1 MTDTQLDPSRAPA
14 GLPPV
19 DVLER
24 MYEVM
29 RTVTAADE
37 RARAEA
43 KAGRMPAAFYPVRG
57 MEGVCAALGAVLRT
71 EDHLVSTYR
80 NLGDTVAKGVPLRA
94 ISAEIHGR
102 VAGSS
107 KGKAGTMHMHHDPSG
122 LMATTGIVGSGL
134 PIAAGLAL
142 GAQLDAAGEGGPG
155 RAVAV
160 TFGDGATSIGAYHE
174 AMNLAALWRLPL
186 VFVCQNNGWA
196 EHTPISAYAPATD
209 LAARAAAYNMAATAV
224 DGFDPIATWRVLGEA
239 AERARSGGGPTF
251 VECRTYRLV
260 GHTSSADYSYMPKS
274 ELEAAL
280 ARDPAPTFRRWLV
293 EGGHST
299 EGRLDEI
306 DKAVDA
312 AIDDAFEFAQGAP
325 RPDPSDIYDDVFA
338 DRAWVEGR

>member
-1 MTDTQLDPSRAPA
+1 VTDTQLSQPNAPA
-14 GLPPV
+14 GPTLAA
-19 DVLER
+19 LEK

-29 RTVTAADE
+29 RTVTVADE

-57 MEGVCAALGAVLRT
+57 LEGVCAALGAALT
-71 EDHLVSTYR
+71 PDDHLVSTYR
-80 NLGDTVAKGVPLRA
+80 NLADTVAKGVPLRA
-94 ISAEIHGR
+94 IIAELHGR
-102 VAGSS
+102 VPGSS
-107 KGKAGTMHMHHDPSG
+107 KGKGGTMHMHHDPSG

-142 GAQLDAAGEGGPG
+142 GAQLDGGG

-186 VFVCQNNGWA
+186 VFVCQNNMWA
-196 EHTPISAYAPATD
+196 EHTPIAAYAPSTA
-209 LAARAAAYNMAATAV
+209 LAERAAAYNMAAVAV
-224 DGFDPIATWRVLGEA
+224 DGFDPVETWRVLDGA
-239 AERARSGGGPTF
+239 VGRARAGAGPTF

-260 GHTSSADYSYMPKS
+260 GHTSSADYSYMPKA

-280 ARDPAPTFRRWLV
+280 ARDPAPTFRAWLT
-293 EGGHST
+293 EAGHAT
-299 EGRLDEI
+299 PARLDEI

-312 AIDDAFEFAQGAP
+312 AVDDAFDFAQSAR
-325 RPDPSDIYDDVFA
+325 RPESDEIYDDVFA

>member
-1 MTDTQLDPSRAPA
+1 VTDTPSSTPPPA
-14 GLPPV
+14 
-19 DVLER
+19 VLEH

-29 RTVTAADE
+29 RTVTVADE

-57 MEGVCAALGAVLRT
+57 LEGVCAALGAALST
-71 EDHLVSTYR
+71 EDQLVSTYR

-94 ISAEIHGR
+94 VIAELHGR
-102 VAGSS
+102 TSGTS

-142 GAQLDAAGEGGPG
+142 GAQLDGAQPGGAR

-196 EHTPISAYAPATD
+196 EHTPLSAYAPSTD
-209 LAARAAAYNMAATAV
+209 LAARAAAYNMAAVAV
-224 DGFDPIATWRVLGEA
+224 DGFDPVRTWRVLGEA
-239 AERARSGGGPTF
+239 VARARNGEGPTF

-260 GHTSSADYSYMPKS
+260 GHTSSADYSYMPKDV
-274 ELEAAL
+274 LEAAL
-280 ARDPAPTFRRWLV
+280 ARDPAPTFRAWLV
-293 EGGHST
+293 ESGHLT
-299 EGRLDEI
+299 ESRLDEI

-312 AIDDAFEFAQGAP
+312 AVDDAFEFAQLEPKPQPG
-325 RPDPSDIYDDVFA
+325 DIYDDVFA

>member
-1 MTDTQLDPSRAPA
+1 MNETPLTTPPPA
-14 GLPPV
+14 
-19 DVLER
+19 VLER

-29 RTVTAADE
+29 RTVTVADE

-57 MEGVCAALGAVLRT
+57 LEGVCAALGAVLT
-71 EDHLVSTYR
+71 PEDQLVSTYR
-80 NLGDTVAKGVPLRA
+80 NLADTVAKGVPLRA
-94 ISAEIHGR
+94 IIAELHGR
-102 VAGSS
+102 LSGTS

-142 GAQLDAAGEGGPG
+142 AARLDAAPDGRG

-196 EHTPISAYAPATD
+196 EHTPLSAYAPATD
-209 LAARAAAYNMAATAV
+209 LATRAGAYNMTALSV
-224 DGFDPIATWRVLGEA
+224 DGFDPIDTWRVLGA
-239 AERARSGGGPTF
+239 ATERARAGEGPTF

-260 GHTSSADYSYMPKS
+260 GHTSSADYSYMPK
-274 ELEAAL
+274 EALEAAL
-280 ARDPAPTFRRWLV
+280 ARDPAPTFRSWLV
-293 EGGHST
+293 AGGHLT
-299 EGRLDEI
+299 EWRVDEI

-312 AIDDAFEFAQGAP
+312 AVDDAFDFAQSAR
-325 RPDPSDIYDDVFA
+325 RPEPDEIYDDVFA

>member
-1 MTDTQLDPSRAPA
+1 VPDTHLITPPPA
-14 GLPPV
+14 
-19 DVLER
+19 VLER

-29 RTVTAADE
+29 KIVTLADE
-37 RARAEA
+37 RARAEV

-57 MEGVCAALGAVLRT
+57 LEGVCAALGAVLRA

-80 NLGDTVAKGVPLRA
+80 NLADTVAKGVPLRE
-94 ISAEIHGR
+94 IIAELHGR
-102 VAGSS
+102 VSGTS
-107 KGKAGTMHMHHDPSG
+107 KGKAGTMHVHHDPSG

-142 GAQLDAAGEGGPG
+142 AAQLDGGG

-196 EHTPISAYAPATD
+196 EHTPLAAYAPSTD
-209 LAARAAAYNMAATAV
+209 LAARAAAYNMTALAV
-224 DGFDPIATWRVLGEA
+224 DGFDPIETWRVLGDA
-239 AERARSGGGPTF
+239 ADRARNGEGPTF

-260 GHTSSADYSYMPKS
+260 GHTSSADYSYMPK
-274 ELEAAL
+274 EQLEAAL
-280 ARDPAPTFRRWLV
+280 ARDPAPAFRRWLV
-293 EGGHST
+293 DSGHAT
-299 EGRLDEI
+299 ESRLNEI
-306 DKAVDA
+306 DKAVDETV
-312 AIDDAFEFAQGAP
+312 DGAFEFAQSAP
-325 RPDPSDIYDDVFA
+325 KPEAGDIYDDVFA

>member
-1 MTDTQLDPSRAPA
+1 VADTQLLPA
-14 GLPPV
+14 V

-29 RTVTAADE
+29 RTVTVTDE

-57 MEGVCAALGAVLRT
+57 LEGVCAALGAVLT
-71 EDHLVSTYR
+71 PADHLVSTYR
-80 NLGDTVAKGVPLRA
+80 NLADTVAKGVPLRA
-94 ISAEIHGR
+94 IIAELHGR
-102 VAGSS
+102 VAGTS

-142 GAQLDAAGEGGPG
+142 GAQLDGGG

-196 EHTPISAYAPATD
+196 EHTPLEAYAPATD
-209 LAARAAAYNMAATAV
+209 LAGRAAAYNMAAVTV
-224 DGFDPIATWRVLGEA
+224 DGFDPIETWRVLGEA
-239 AERARSGGGPTF
+239 AGRARDGGGPTF

-260 GHTSSADYSYMPKS
+260 GHTSSADYSYMPK
-274 ELEAAL
+274 EVLEAAL
-280 ARDPAPTFRRWLV
+280 ARDPAPTFRAWLV
-293 EGGHST
+293 DGGHAT
-299 EGRLDEI
+299 AARLDEI

-312 AIDDAFEFAQGAP
+312 AVDDAFEFAQAAP
-325 RPDPSDIYDDVFA
+325 RPEPADIYDDVFA
-338 DRAWVEGR
+338 DRGWVEGR

>member
-1 MTDTQLDPSRAPA
+1 MSQPHAPA
-14 GLPPV
+14 GPPV
-19 DVLER
+19 AVLEQ

-29 RTVTAADE
+29 RTVTVADE

-57 MEGVCAALGAVLRT
+57 LEGVCAALGAVLT
-71 EDHLVSTYR
+71 PEDHLVSTYR
-80 NLGDTVAKGVPLRA
+80 NLADTVAKGVPLRA
-94 ISAEIHGR
+94 IIAELHGR
-102 VAGSS
+102 VAGTS

-142 GAQLDAAGEGGPG
+142 GAQLDGGG

-174 AMNLAALWRLPL
+174 AMNLAALWHLPL
-186 VFVCQNNGWA
+186 LFVCQNNGWA
-196 EHTPISAYAPATD
+196 EHTPLAAYAPSTD
-209 LAARAAAYNMAATAV
+209 LAARAAAYNMTALSV
-224 DGFDPIATWRVLGEA
+224 DGFDPIETWRVLGDA
-239 AERARSGGGPTF
+239 VARARNGDGPTF

-260 GHTSSADYSYMPKS
+260 GHTGSADYSYMPKS

-280 ARDPAPTFRRWLV
+280 ARDPAPTFRAWLV
-293 EGGHST
+293 DSGHLAES
-299 EGRLDEI
+299 RVDEI
-306 DKAVDA
+306 DKAVDEA
-312 AIDDAFEFAQGAP
+312 VDDAFEFARSAP
-325 RPDPSDIYDDVFA
+325 RPEAGDIYEDVFA

>member
-1 MTDTQLDPSRAPA
+1 VTDTQLSQSKAPA
-14 GLPPV
+14 GPPLA
-19 DVLER
+19 VLEQ

-29 RTVTAADE
+29 RTVTVADE

-57 MEGVCAALGAVLRT
+57 LEGVCAALGAVLT
-71 EDHLVSTYR
+71 SDDHLVSTYR
-80 NLGDTVAKGVPLRA
+80 NLADTVAKGVPLRA
-94 ISAEIHGR
+94 IIAELHGR
-102 VAGSS
+102 TAGSS
-107 KGKAGTMHMHHDPSG
+107 RGKGGTMHMHHDPSG

-142 GAQLDAAGEGGPG
+142 GAQLDGGG

-186 VFVCQNNGWA
+186 VFVCQNNMWA
-196 EHTPISAYAPATD
+196 EHTPIAAYAPSTA
-209 LAARAAAYNMAATAV
+209 LAERAAAYNMTALAV
-224 DGFDPIATWRVLGEA
+224 DGFDPVETWRVLDEA
-239 AERARSGGGPTF
+239 VGRARAGGGPTF

-260 GHTSSADYSYMPKS
+260 GHTSSADYSYMPAA

-280 ARDPAPTFRRWLV
+280 ARDPAPTFRAWLV
-293 EGGHST
+293 EGDHVT
-299 EGRLDEI
+299 PARLDEI
-306 DKAVDA
+306 DKAVEA
-312 AIDDAFEFAQGAP
+312 AVDDAFDFAQSARQP
-325 RPDPSDIYDDVFA
+325 EPDEMYDDVFA

>member
-1 MTDTQLDPSRAPA
+1 VSDTQPDTPPPA
-14 GLPPV
+14 
-19 DVLER
+19 VLER

-29 RTVTAADE
+29 RTVTVADE

-57 MEGVCAALGAVLRT
+57 LEGVCAALGAVLT
-71 EDHLVSTYR
+71 AEDHLVSTYR
-80 NLGDTVAKGVPLRA
+80 NLGDTVAKGVPLREM
-94 ISAEIHGR
+94 IAELHGR
-102 VAGSS
+102 VPGTS

-142 GAQLDAAGEGGPG
+142 GALLDAGESGNRG

-196 EHTPISAYAPATD
+196 EHTPLSAYAPATD
-209 LAARAAAYNMAATAV
+209 LAARAGAYNMAAVAV
-224 DGFDPIATWRVLGEA
+224 DGFDPIETWRVLGSA
-239 AERARSGGGPTF
+239 ADRARNGEGPTF

-260 GHTSSADYSYMPKS
+260 GHTSSADYSYMPK
-274 ELEAAL
+274 EQLDAAL
-280 ARDPAPTFRRWLV
+280 ARDPAPTFRAWLV
-293 EGGHST
+293 SSGHAT

-306 DKAVDA
+306 DKSVDA
-312 AIDDAFEFAQGAP
+312 AIDDAFEFAQSAP
-325 RPDPSDIYDDVFA
+325 QPEPGDIYDDVFA

>member
-1 MTDTQLDPSRAPA
+1 MVDSLLSASDVTADV
-14 GLPPV
+14 PPV
-19 DVLER
+19 PVLER

-29 RTVTAADE
+29 RTVTVADD

-57 MEGVCAALGAVLRT
+57 LEGVCAALGAVISA

-94 ISAEIHGR
+94 IIAELHGR
-102 VAGSS
+102 VAGTS

-142 GAQLDAAGEGGPG
+142 GAQLDGAE
-155 RAVAV
+155 RAVVV
-160 TFGDGATSIGAYHE
+160 TFGDGATAIGAYHE

-196 EHTPISAYAPATD
+196 EHTALAAYAPSTD
-209 LAARAAAYNMAATAV
+209 LAARAAAYNMAAVAV

-239 AERARSGGGPTF
+239 ADRARRGEGPTF

-260 GHTSSADYSYMPKS
+260 GHTGSADYSYMPKA

-280 ARDPAPTFRRWLV
+280 ARDPAPTFRSWLV
-293 EGGHST
+293 ESGQAT
-299 EGRLDEI
+299 EARLDEI

-312 AIDDAFEFAQGAP
+312 TVDDAFEFAQAAP
-325 RPDPSDIYDDVFA
+325 KPQPGEIYDDVFA
-338 DRAWVEGR
+338 DRSWVEGR

>member
-1 MTDTQLDPSRAPA
+1 MADTQVESPLPSA

-29 RTVTAADE
+29 RTVTVADE
-37 RARAEA
+37 RARAEV

-57 MEGVCAALGAVLRT
+57 LEGVCAALGAVLRP

-80 NLGDTVAKGVPLRA
+80 NLADTVAKGVPLRG
-94 ISAEIHGR
+94 IIAELHGR
-102 VAGSS
+102 TAGTS
-107 KGKAGTMHMHHDPSG
+107 KGRAGTMHMHHDPSG

-142 GAQLDAAGEGGPG
+142 GAQLDGGG

-160 TFGDGATSIGAYHE
+160 TFGDGATAIGAYHE

-196 EHTPISAYAPATD
+196 EHTPLAGYAPATD
-209 LAARAAAYNMAATAV
+209 LAGRAAAYTMTARSV
-224 DGFDPIATWRVLGEA
+224 DGFDPIETWRVLGQATEQA
-239 AERARSGGGPTF
+239 RAGGGPTF

-260 GHTSSADYSYMPKS
+260 GHTSSADYSYMPKA

-280 ARDPAPTFRRWLV
+280 ARDPAPTFRAWLLA
-293 EGGHST
+293 GGHAT
-299 EGRLDEI
+299 PGRLDEI

-312 AIDDAFEFAQGAP
+312 AIDDAFEFAQAAP
-325 RPDPSDIYDDVFA
+325 RPEPGDIYDDVFA
-338 DRAWVEGR
+338 DRTWVEGR

>member
-1 MTDTQLDPSRAPA
+1 LTT
-14 GLPPV
+14 PPPP
-19 DVLER
+19 VLER

-29 RTVTAADE
+29 RTVTVADE

-43 KAGRMPAAFYPVRG
+43 RAGRMPAAFYPVRG
-57 MEGVCAALGAVLRT
+57 LEGVCAALGAVLT
-71 EDHLVSTYR
+71 PDDQLVSTYR

-94 ISAEIHGR
+94 IIAELHGR
-102 VAGSS
+102 VAGTS

-142 GAQLDAAGEGGPG
+142 AVRLDAGADVPG

-196 EHTPISAYAPATD
+196 EHTPLTAYAPDGD
-209 LAARAAAYNMAATAV
+209 LAARAAAYSMTAVAV
-224 DGFDPIATWRVLGEA
+224 DGFDPIETWRVLGEA
-239 AERARSGGGPTF
+239 VQRARDGEGPTF

-280 ARDPAPTFRRWLV
+280 ARDPAPTFRSWLV
-293 EGGHST
+293 ESGQLT
-299 EGRLDEI
+299 ESRLDEI

-312 AIDDAFEFAQGAP
+312 AVDDAFEFAQAAP
-325 RPDPSDIYDDVFA
+325 WPEPSAIYDDVFA

>member
-1 MTDTQLDPSRAPA
+1 MNDTLPGPPTPA
-14 GLPPV
+14 
-19 DVLER
+19 VLER

-29 RTVTAADE
+29 RTVTVADE

-57 MEGVCAALGAVLRT
+57 LEGVCAALGAVLT
-71 EDHLVSTYR
+71 ADDHLVSTYR
-80 NLGDTVAKGVPLRA
+80 NLADTVAKGVPLRA
-94 ISAEIHGR
+94 IIAELHGR
-102 VAGSS
+102 VAGTS

-142 GAQLDAAGEGGPG
+142 AAQLDGAGPDGRR

-186 VFVCQNNGWA
+186 VLVCQNNGWA
-196 EHTPISAYAPATD
+196 EHTPLSAYAPATD
-209 LAARAAAYNMAATAV
+209 LAARAGAYNMTAVAV

-239 AERARSGGGPTF
+239 VGRARAGGGPTF

-260 GHTSSADYSYMPKS
+260 GHTSSADYSYMPTA

-280 ARDPAPTFRRWLV
+280 ARDPAPAFRVWLV
-293 EGGHST
+293 ERGHAS
-299 EGRLDEI
+299 EARLDEI

-312 AIDDAFEFAQGAP
+312 AVDDAFEFAQGAP
-325 RPDPSDIYDDVFA
+325 RPEPAAIYDDVFA
-338 DRAWVEGR
+338 DRSWVEGR

>member
-1 MTDTQLDPSRAPA
+1 MADTQVDSPLPSP
-14 GLPPV
+14 GVPPV

-29 RTVTAADE
+29 RTVTVADE
-37 RARAEA
+37 RARAEV

-57 MEGVCAALGAVLRT
+57 LEGVCAALGAVLRP

-80 NLGDTVAKGVPLRA
+80 NLADTVAKGVPLRG
-94 ISAEIHGR
+94 IIAELHGR
-102 VAGSS
+102 TAGTS

-142 GAQLDAAGEGGPG
+142 GAQLDGGG

-160 TFGDGATSIGAYHE
+160 TFGDGATAIGAYHE

-196 EHTPISAYAPATD
+196 EHTPLSAYAPATD
-209 LAARAAAYNMAATAV
+209 LAGRAAAYNMAAVAV
-224 DGFDPIATWRVLGEA
+224 DGFDPIETWRVLGQATEQA
-239 AERARSGGGPTF
+239 RAGGGPTF
-251 VECRTYRLV
+251 VECRTYRLI
-260 GHTSSADYSYMPKS
+260 GHTSSADYSYMPKA

-280 ARDPAPTFRRWLV
+280 ARDPAPTFRAWLLD
-293 EGGHST
+293 GGHAT
-299 EGRLDEI
+299 PGRLDEI
-306 DKAVDA
+306 DKAVDTTV
-312 AIDDAFEFAQGAP
+312 DDAFEFAQAAP
-325 RPDPSDIYDDVFA
+325 RPEPDDIYDDVFA
-338 DRAWVEGR
+338 DRTWVEGR

>member
-1 MTDTQLDPSRAPA
+1 MNDTPLSTPPPA
-14 GLPPV
+14 
-19 DVLER
+19 VLER

-29 RTVTAADE
+29 RTVTVADE

-57 MEGVCAALGAVLRT
+57 LEGVCAALGAVLASD
-71 EDHLVSTYR
+71 DHLVSTYR
-80 NLGDTVAKGVPLRA
+80 NLADTVAKGVPLRP
-94 ISAEIHGR
+94 IIAELHGR
-102 VAGSS
+102 VSGTS

-142 GAQLDAAGEGGPG
+142 AAQLDGGG

-196 EHTPISAYAPATD
+196 EHTPLAAYAPATD
-209 LAARAAAYNMAATAV
+209 LAARAAAYNMTALSV
-224 DGFDPIATWRVLGEA
+224 DGFDPIGTWRVLGDA
-239 AERARSGGGPTF
+239 VRRARHGEGPTF

-260 GHTSSADYSYMPKS
+260 GHTSSAEYSYMPKA

-280 ARDPAPTFRRWLV
+280 ARDPAPTFRAWLV
-293 EGGHST
+293 TGGHLPES
-299 EGRLDEI
+299 RLDEI
-306 DKAVDA
+306 DKAVDEA
-312 AIDDAFEFAQGAP
+312 VDDAFEFAQAAS
-325 RPDPSDIYDDVFA
+325 RPEPGDIYDDVFA
-338 DRAWVEGR
+338 DRGWVEGR

>member
-1 MTDTQLDPSRAPA
+1 VTDTELIQLSALA
-14 GLPPV
+14 GLPPTA
-19 DVLER
+19 VLER

-29 RTVTAADE
+29 RTVTVADD

-57 MEGVCAALGAVLRT
+57 LEGVCAALGAVLT
-71 EDHLVSTYR
+71 PEDHLVSTYR
-80 NLGDTVAKGVPLRA
+80 NLADTVAKGVPLRA
-94 ISAEIHGR
+94 IVAELHGR
-102 VAGSS
+102 VDGTS
-107 KGKAGTMHMHHDPSG
+107 KGRAGTMHMHHDPSG

-142 GAQLDAAGEGGPG
+142 GAQLDGGG

-186 VFVCQNNGWA
+186 VFVCQNNMWA
-196 EHTPISAYAPATD
+196 EHTPIAAYAPSTA
-209 LAARAAAYNMAATAV
+209 LAERAAAYSMTALAV

-239 AERARSGGGPTF
+239 VARARAGAGPTF
-251 VECRTYRLV
+251 IECRTYRLV
-260 GHTSSADYSYMPKS
+260 GHTSSADYSYMPKA

-280 ARDPAPTFRRWLV
+280 ARDPAPTFRAWLV
-293 EGGHST
+293 EQGHVT
-299 EGRLDEI
+299 EARVAEI

-312 AIDDAFEFAQGAP
+312 AVDDAFEFAQAAP
-325 RPDPSDIYDDVFA
+325 RPAPSDIYDDVFA

>member
-1 MTDTQLDPSRAPA
+1 
-14 GLPPV
+14 
-19 DVLER
+19 

-29 RTVTAADE
+29 RTVTVADE

-57 MEGVCAALGAVLRT
+57 LEGVCAALGAALST
-71 EDHLVSTYR
+71 DDHLVSTYR

-94 ISAEIHGR
+94 VIAELHGR
-102 VAGSS
+102 TSGTS

-142 GAQLDAAGEGGPG
+142 GAQLDRAQSGGAS

-196 EHTPISAYAPATD
+196 EHTPLSAYAPSTD
-209 LAARAAAYNMAATAV
+209 LAARAAAYNMAAVAV
-224 DGFDPIATWRVLGEA
+224 DGFDPIETWRVLGEA
-239 AERARSGGGPTF
+239 VARARHGEGPTF

-260 GHTSSADYSYMPKS
+260 GHTSSADYSYMPKDV
-274 ELEAAL
+274 LEAAL
-280 ARDPAPTFRRWLV
+280 TRDPAPTFRTWLV
-293 EGGHST
+293 ESGHLT
-299 EGRLDEI
+299 ESRLDEI

-312 AIDDAFEFAQGAP
+312 AVDDAFEFAQSEPKPQPG
-325 RPDPSDIYDDVFA
+325 DIYDDVFA
-338 DRAWVEGR
+338 DRSWVDGR

>member
-1 MTDTQLDPSRAPA
+1 MNETPLSTPPPA
-14 GLPPV
+14 A
-19 DVLER
+19 LEQ

-29 RTVTAADE
+29 RTVTVADE

-57 MEGVCAALGAVLRT
+57 LEGVCAALGAVLRA

-80 NLGDTVAKGVPLRA
+80 NLADTVAKGVPLRA
-94 ISAEIHGR
+94 IIAELFGR
-102 VAGSS
+102 VTGTS

-142 GAQLDAAGEGGPG
+142 GAQLDGPG

-160 TFGDGATSIGAYHE
+160 TFGDGATAIGAYHE
-174 AMNLAALWRLPL
+174 AMNLAALWQLPL

-196 EHTPISAYAPATD
+196 EHTPLAGYAPATD
-209 LAARAAAYNMAATAV
+209 LAARATAYNMRAVTV
-224 DGFDPIATWRVLGEA
+224 DGFDPIETWRVLDEA
-239 AERARSGGGPTF
+239 VARARNGEGPTF

-260 GHTSSADYSYMPKS
+260 GHTSSADYSYMPKA

-280 ARDPAPTFRRWLV
+280 ARDPAPAFRKWLV
-293 EGGHST
+293 ESGHLT
-299 EGRLDEI
+299 ESRLDEI
-306 DKAVDA
+306 DKAVDEA
-312 AIDDAFEFAQGAP
+312 VDDAFELAQSAP
-325 RPDPSDIYDDVFA
+325 KPQPEDIYDDVFA
-338 DRAWVEGR
+338 DRGWVEGR

>member
-1 MTDTQLDPSRAPA
+1 MNDTPLTTPPPA
-14 GLPPV
+14 
-19 DVLER
+19 VLER

-29 RTVTAADE
+29 RTVTVADE

-57 MEGVCAALGAVLRT
+57 LEGVCAALGAVLT
-71 EDHLVSTYR
+71 PEDHLVSTYR
-80 NLGDTVAKGVPLRA
+80 NLADTVAKGVPLRA
-94 ISAEIHGR
+94 MVAELHGR
-102 VAGSS
+102 VSGTS

-142 GAQLDAAGEGGPG
+142 AAQLDGGG

-196 EHTPISAYAPATD
+196 EHTPLAAYAPVTD
-209 LAARAAAYNMAATAV
+209 LAGRAAAYGLTALAV
-224 DGFDPIATWRVLGEA
+224 DGFDPIGTWRVLGEA
-239 AERARSGGGPTF
+239 VARARRGEGPTF

-260 GHTSSADYSYMPKS
+260 GHTSSADYSYMPK
-274 ELEAAL
+274 EALEAAL
-280 ARDPAPTFRRWLV
+280 ARDPAPTFRAWLV
-293 EGGHST
+293 GAGHLT
-299 EGRLDEI
+299 ESRLDEI

-312 AIDDAFEFAQGAP
+312 AVDDAFEFAQAQPLPEPGA
-325 RPDPSDIYDDVFA
+325 IYDDVFA

>member
-1 MTDTQLDPSRAPA
+1 VTDTQLRTPA
-14 GLPPV
+14 LA
-19 DVLER
+19 VLER

-29 RTVTAADE
+29 RTVTVADE

-57 MEGVCAALGAVLRT
+57 LEGVCAALGAVLT
-71 EDHLVSTYR
+71 PEDHLVSTYR
-80 NLGDTVAKGVPLRA
+80 NLADTVAKGVPLRA
-94 ISAEIHGR
+94 IIAELHGR
-102 VAGSS
+102 LPGTS

-142 GAQLDAAGEGGPG
+142 GAQLDGAQLDGVR

-196 EHTPISAYAPATD
+196 EHTPLAAYAPATD
-209 LAARAAAYNMAATAV
+209 LAARAAAYNLTALAV
-224 DGFDPIATWRVLGEA
+224 DGFDPIETWRVLGEA
-239 AERARSGGGPTF
+239 VDRARRGDGPTF

-260 GHTSSADYSYMPKS
+260 GHTSSADYSYMPTAA
-274 ELEAAL
+274 LEAAL
-280 ARDPAPTFRRWLV
+280 ARDPAPTFRAWLV
-293 EGGHST
+293 DSGHLT
-299 EGRLDEI
+299 ESRLDEI
-306 DKAVDA
+306 DKAVDEA
-312 AIDDAFEFAQGAP
+312 VDDAFEFAQSAP
-325 RPDPSDIYDDVFA
+325 KPEPGDIYDDVFA

>member
-1 MTDTQLDPSRAPA
+1 MVAM
-14 GLPPV
+14 PPP

-29 RTVTAADE
+29 RTVTVADE

-57 MEGVCAALGAVLRT
+57 LEGVCAALGAALAP
-71 EDHLVSTYR
+71 DDQLVSTYR
-80 NLGDTVAKGVPLRA
+80 NLADTVAKGVPLRA
-94 ISAEIHGR
+94 MIAELHGR
-102 VAGSS
+102 VPGTS
-107 KGKAGTMHMHHDPSG
+107 KGKGGTMHMHHDPSG

-142 GAQLDAAGEGGPG
+142 ALQLDGGSGAPG

-196 EHTPISAYAPATD
+196 EHTPLSAYAPATD
-209 LAARAAAYNMAATAV
+209 LAARAGAYNMTALAV
-224 DGFDPIATWRVLGEA
+224 DGFDPLETWRVLGA
-239 AERARSGGGPTF
+239 ALARARAGEGPTF

-260 GHTSSADYSYMPKS
+260 GHTSSADYSYMPPAA
-274 ELEAAL
+274 LEAAL
-280 ARDPAPTFRRWLV
+280 ARDPAPTFRSWLV
-293 EGGHST
+293 SSGHLT
-299 EGRLDEI
+299 EARLDEI
-306 DKAVDA
+306 DKAVEA
-312 AIDDAFEFAQGAP
+312 AVDDAFEFARAAP
-325 RPDPSDIYDDVFA
+325 RPAPADIYDDVFA

>member
-1 MTDTQLDPSRAPA
+1 VNDTPLST
-14 GLPPV
+14 PPLA
-19 DVLER
+19 VLER

-29 RTVTAADE
+29 RTVTMADE

-57 MEGVCAALGAVLRT
+57 LEGVCAALGAVLT
-71 EDHLVSTYR
+71 PEDHLVSTYR
-80 NLGDTVAKGVPLRA
+80 NLADTVAKGVPLRG
-94 ISAEIHGR
+94 IIAELHGR
-102 VAGSS
+102 VAGTS
-107 KGKAGTMHMHHDPSG
+107 KGKGGTMHMHHDPAG

-142 GAQLDAAGEGGPG
+142 AAQLDAAAQGRGRG

-196 EHTPISAYAPATD
+196 EHTPLSAYAPGTD
-209 LAARAAAYNMAATAV
+209 LAARAAAYNMTALAV
-224 DGFDPIATWRVLGEA
+224 DGFDPLETWRVLGGA
-239 AERARSGGGPTF
+239 VERARAGEGPTF

-260 GHTSSADYSYMPKS
+260 GHTSSADFSYMPK
-274 ELEAAL
+274 EQLEAAL
-280 ARDPAPTFRRWLV
+280 ARDPAPAFRGWLLAS
-293 EGGHST
+293 GHVTSS
-299 EGRLDEI
+299 RLDEI
-306 DKAVDA
+306 DKAVDEA
-312 AIDDAFEFAQGAP
+312 VDDAFEFAQAAP
-325 RPDPSDIYDDVFA
+325 RPEPGDIYDDVFA

>member
-1 MTDTQLDPSRAPA
+1 MADTHVDSPLPSA

-29 RTVTAADE
+29 RTVTVADE
-37 RARAEA
+37 RARAEV

-57 MEGVCAALGAVLRT
+57 LEGVCAALGAVLRP

-80 NLGDTVAKGVPLRA
+80 NLADTVAKGVPLRG
-94 ISAEIHGR
+94 IIAELHGR
-102 VAGSS
+102 TAGTS

-142 GAQLDAAGEGGPG
+142 GAQLDGGG

-160 TFGDGATSIGAYHE
+160 TFGDGATAIGAYHE

-196 EHTPISAYAPATD
+196 EHTPLSAYAPATD
-209 LAARAAAYNMAATAV
+209 LAGRAAAYNMAAVTV
-224 DGFDPIATWRVLGEA
+224 DGFDPIETWRVLGRA
-239 AERARSGGGPTF
+239 AEQARAGGGPSF

-260 GHTSSADYSYMPKS
+260 GHTSSADYSYMPKA

-280 ARDPAPTFRRWLV
+280 ARDPAPTFRAWLLD
-293 EGGHST
+293 GGHAT
-299 EGRLDEI
+299 PGRLDEI

-312 AIDDAFEFAQGAP
+312 AVDDAFEFAQAAP
-325 RPDPSDIYDDVFA
+325 RPEPDDIYDDVFA
-338 DRAWVEGR
+338 DRTWVEGR

>member
-1 MTDTQLDPSRAPA
+1 VIETQLSTPPPA
-14 GLPPV
+14 
-19 DVLER
+19 VLEQ

-29 RTVTAADE
+29 RTVTVADE

-57 MEGVCAALGAVLRT
+57 LEGVCAALGAVLAP

-80 NLGDTVAKGVPLRA
+80 NLADTVAKGVPLPE
-94 ISAEIHGR
+94 IIAELHGR
-102 VAGSS
+102 VSGTS

-134 PIAAGLAL
+134 PIAASLAL
-142 GAQLDAAGEGGPG
+142 GAQLDGGG

-196 EHTPISAYAPATD
+196 EHTPLAAYAPSTD
-209 LAARAAAYNMAATAV
+209 LAERAAAYNMTALAV
-224 DGFDPIATWRVLGEA
+224 DGFDPIETWRVLGDA
-239 AERARSGGGPTF
+239 VARARNGEGPTF

-260 GHTSSADYSYMPKS
+260 GHTSSADYSYMPK
-274 ELEAAL
+274 EQLEAAL
-280 ARDPAPTFRRWLV
+280 ARDPAPTFRAWLV
-293 EGGHST
+293 TSGHAT
-299 EGRLDEI
+299 ESRLDEI

-312 AIDDAFEFAQGAP
+312 AVEDAFEFAQSAP
-325 RPDPSDIYDDVFA
+325 KPEATDIYDDVFA

>member
-1 MTDTQLDPSRAPA
+1 MSDT
-14 GLPPV
+14 GLPPL

-29 RTVTAADE
+29 RTITVADE

-43 KAGRMPAAFYPVRG
+43 KAGRLPAAFYPVRG

-80 NLGDTVAKGVPLRA
+80 NLGDTVAKGVPLRDF
-94 ISAEIHGR
+94 IAEIHGR
-102 VAGSS
+102 VPGTS
-107 KGKAGTMHMHHDPSG
+107 KGKAGTMHVHHDPSG

-134 PIAAGLAL
+134 PIATGLAL
-142 GAQLDAAGEGGPG
+142 AAQLDARAAADGGAGGDG

-196 EHTPISAYAPATD
+196 EHTPISAYAPNGD
-209 LAARAAAYNMAATAV
+209 LAARAAAYNLAAATV
-224 DGFDPIATWRVLGEA
+224 DGFDPIETWRVLGEA
-239 AERARSGGGPTF
+239 AQRARTGGGPTF

-280 ARDPAPTFRRWLV
+280 ARDPAPTFRTWLV
-293 EGGHST
+293 SGGHAT
-299 EGRLDEI
+299 EARLDEI
-306 DKAVDA
+306 DKAVEA
-312 AIDDAFEFAQGAP
+312 AIDDAFEFAQSAP
-325 RPDPSDIYDDVFA
+325 QPAPA
-338 DRAWVEGR
+338 AL

>member
-1 MTDTQLDPSRAPA
+1 MNDTPLSTPPPA
-14 GLPPV
+14 
-19 DVLER
+19 VLER

-29 RTVTAADE
+29 RTVTVADE

-57 MEGVCAALGAVLRT
+57 LEGVCAALGAVLT
-71 EDHLVSTYR
+71 TDDHLVSTYR
-80 NLGDTVAKGVPLRA
+80 NLGDSVAKGVPLRA
-94 ISAEIHGR
+94 VIAELHGR
-102 VAGSS
+102 TDGTS

-142 GAQLDAAGEGGPG
+142 GAQLDAGSGGRS

-160 TFGDGATSIGAYHE
+160 TFGDGATAIGAYHE

-196 EHTPISAYAPATD
+196 EHTPLSSYAPSTD
-209 LAARAAAYNMAATAV
+209 LAARAAAYNMKAVAV
-224 DGFDPIATWRVLGEA
+224 DGFDPIDTWRVLGEA
-239 AERARSGGGPTF
+239 AERARNGGGPSF
-251 VECRTYRLV
+251 VECRTYRLA
-260 GHTSSADYSYMPKS
+260 GHTSSADYSYMPAA

-293 EGGHST
+293 ESGQLT
-299 EGRLDEI
+299 ESRLDEI

-312 AIDDAFEFAQGAP
+312 AIDDAFEFAQAAP
-325 RPDPSDIYDDVFA
+325 QPEAGDIYDDVFA